1 MAAYSTVVL
10 IRGRRVAY
18 QLSGDPAGEPLLI
31 VRGAWGGPA
40 STLWSGPRL
49 RWQAPMNGIQLI
61 LYDRRCAGGSSY
73 DDADFTL
80 ADLAGDIVNLLDYL
94 QINQAT
100 IAATSAGG
108 PIALRTALDHRDRV
122 KRLALLSTGMALLH
136 PDPPWLP
143 EPCSAFAQDRL
154 ATVRRRLDLLALAG
168 QLGFEAAVRAT
179 EDEWRQVPPRP
190 ACSPAETLE
199 FENRAKALQA
209 LTFPVLVRLAS
220 GAIRN
225 MRVQANVDLAPE
237 LDRIAC
243 PVKIW
248 HAADDTV
255 VPFEFGNAL
264 ARRIPHA
271 ELVRVDSAVHG
282 LIDEPD
288 IQRGIADWMRRR

>member
-1 MAAYSTVVL
+1 MAAHSRVAL

-18 QLSGDPAGEPLLI
+18 QLSGDPAGEALLI

-49 RWQAPMNGIQLI
+49 RWQALVDGVRLI
-61 LYDRRCAGGSSY
+61 SYDRRCAGGSSY

-80 ADLAGDIVNLLDYL
+80 ADLADDIIDLLDDL
-94 QINQAT
+94 QVAQVT

-108 PIALRTALDHRDRV
+108 PIALRTALDHPDRV
-122 KRLALLSTGMALLH
+122 KRLALLSTGMALFH
-136 PDPPWLP
+136 PDPSWLP
-143 EPCSAFAQDRL
+143 EPRSAFVRDRL
-154 ATVRRRLDLLALAG
+154 ATVRRRLDLLALAD
-168 QLGFEAAVRAT
+168 QFGFEEAVRAT
-179 EDEWRQVPPRP
+179 EEEWRQVPARP
-190 ACSPAETLE
+190 ACSPVEAAE

-209 LTFPVLVRLAS
+209 LKLPVLVQLAS

-225 MRVQANVDLAPE
+225 MRAQANVDLAPE

-255 VPFEFGNAL
+255 VPFEFGDAL

-271 ELVRVDSAVHG
+271 ELIRVNSAVHG
-282 LIDEPD
+282 LIDESD
-288 IQRGIADWMRRR
+288 IQREIINWVAPR